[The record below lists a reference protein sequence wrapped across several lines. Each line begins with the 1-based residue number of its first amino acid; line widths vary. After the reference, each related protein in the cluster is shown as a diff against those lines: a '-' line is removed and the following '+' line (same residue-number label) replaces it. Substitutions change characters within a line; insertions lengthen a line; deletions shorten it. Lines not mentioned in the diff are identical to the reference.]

1 MKIALTLL
9 SCTAMALLL
18 TALTSHHQAAAAAT
32 SPHKTSEALADAM
45 SSHGIELGD
54 ADVGLNAP
62 AANFKPVAYTQTGTQ

>member
-18 TALTSHHQAAAAAT
+18 TALTSHHQAVAP

-54 ADVGLNAP
+54 ADIGMNAP

>member
-9 SCTAMALLL
+9 SCFAMALLL
-18 TALTSHHQAAAAAT
+18 TALTSHHQAAAA

-54 ADVGLNAP
+54 ADIGMNAP